1 VKQGSI
7 GSVVLLT
14 GLLFLSATAG
24 LVAQESVDTKSLVQL
39 EAIVVEPSN
48 PGPDTLCTLSVRVRN
63 NGTEKASQFGFTVT
77 LNGQELSVYGN
88 QLFMYPVEPG
98 ASLEFPL
105 YNFWTTETS
114 RPTPPADG
122 KLRLEIAIKE
132 SQWMK
137 IEMEDEVEVW
147 TPLGPVEDLPAGTEL
162 TVVMS
167 SGS

>member
-1 VKQGSI
+1 MRTGSLPTTLLAACLVLP
-7 GSVVLLT
+7 VV
-14 GLLFLSATAG
+14 AG
-24 LVAQESVDTKSLVQL
+24 ALPAQESDESSPLLEL
-39 EAIVVEPSN
+39 EAILVEPSD
-48 PGPDTLCTLSVRVRN
+48 PGPDTLCRLRVKIRN
-63 NGTEKASQFGFTVT
+63 NGTQTASQFGFTVA
-77 LNGQELSVYGN
+77 LNGQDLSVHGN

-114 RPTPPADG
+114 RPTPPPDG
-122 KLRLEIAIKE
+122 KLRVEVAIRE

-147 TPLGPVEDLPAGTEL
+147 TPLGPVEGLPAANAL
-162 TVVMS
+162 TVTMS